1 MILRSWARVCG
12 LGVALALG
20 VACATSPTGRKQLI
34 LIPDGQMT
42 QLGGQAFQDMKAK
55 QPVEKDSRANA
66 YVNCV
71 VQPLVKLLSQDEAR
85 TKTWEV
91 VVFRDDSA
99 NAFALPGGK
108 IGVHTGLLKVAKTP
122 DQLAA
127 VLGHEVGHVMA
138 RHGGERMSQGVLA
151 QAGLTL
157 TQVMTEGSKH
167 QGLILG
173 ALGLGTQVGVLLPFS
188 RTQESE
194 ADRIGID
201 LMARAG
207 FDPRQSVEL
216 WKNMIAANGKGGP
229 EFMSTHPASEN
240 RIRELQEQMGPALEK
255 FERVPNTLRPKCVL

>member
-1 MILRSWARVCG
+1 MKVRTWIRRSG
-12 LGVALALG
+12 LAIALSLG

-42 QLGGQAFQDMKAK
+42 QLGAQAFQDMKSK
-55 QPVEKDSRANA
+55 QPVEKDSRTNL

-71 VQPLVKLLSQDEAR
+71 AQPLVRLLSEGEAR

-157 TQVMTEGSKH
+157 TQVMTEGKKH

-194 ADRIGID
+194 ADRIGLD

-207 FDPRQSVEL
+207 FDPRQSVDL

-240 RIRELQEQMGPALEK
+240 RIRELQEQMAPALEK
-255 FERVPNTLRPKCVL
+255 YQRVAVDQRPKCAL